1 MGGQAHARVNYQRLR
16 TILLVLGIAVA
27 TVWLLQFLWGLIGNF
42 AALVVTLLLAWI
54 INLIA
59 LEPVRFMRRL
69 RIPRLLAATLVYLVF
84 AGLTA
89 LTSFFILPPLFAEI
103 GRAADNLTA
112 GAANATQILE
122 NLRAQLLQW
131 GVPQDTVTEVVTGFN
146 TQIISLGQDIAS
158 GILASTGAVLGGLGL
173 AILTL
178 IISFYILLGWD
189 TNLQR
194 LRRELPADWRARFD
208 RGIRSAERTFG
219 GWLGG
224 QAVAST
230 VWGGV
235 VVLIFFIADMPFGLL
250 VAVATGLLMFIPF
263 VGLAIG
269 IGVPI
274 VMALTLRL
282 DLAIWVGISVAVTS
296 MIIENIVKPRVMGT
310 ALGVNP
316 LVVILSVIVGGVA
329 AGFWGIVFGIPIGAL
344 IWTFARWATLEVL
357 HAQARLHEHP
367 DDPPAPPAAP
377 AAQGQDGAD
386 GATLPAGA
394 EEPTQRVRA

>member
-1 MGGQAHARVNYQRLR
+1 MNYQRLR
-16 TILLVLGIAVA
+16 TILIVLGIAVA
-27 TVWLLQFLWGLIGNF
+27 SIWLLQFLWGLIGNF

-59 LEPVRFMRRL
+59 LGPVRFMRRL
-69 RIPRLLAATLVYLVF
+69 RIPRLLAATLVYVVF

-103 GRAADNLTA
+103 GRAAGNVTA
-112 GAANATQILE
+112 EAANATQILE

-131 GVPQDTVTEVVTGFN
+131 GVPQDTVTEVVTGLN
-146 TQIISLGQDIAS
+146 TQIISLGQDIAA

-230 VWGGV
+230 AWGGA
-235 VVLIFFIADMPFGLL
+235 VVLIYFIADMPFGLL
-250 VAVATGLLMFIPF
+250 VAVGTGLLMFIPF

-269 IGVPI
+269 IGLPI

-282 DLAIWVGISVAVTS
+282 DLAIWVGISVVVTS

-329 AGFWGIVFGIPIGAL
+329 AGFWGIVFGIPLGAL

-367 DDPPAPPAAP
+367 DDLPAPPAAP
-377 AAQGQDGAD
+377 ASQGQDGAD
-386 GATLPAGA
+386 GVTLPSGA
-394 EEPTQRVRA
+394 EEPSQGVHA

>member
-1 MGGQAHARVNYQRLR
+1 MNYQRLR

-27 TVWLLQFLWGLIGNF
+27 SIWLLQFLWGLIGNF

-59 LEPVRFMRRL
+59 LGPVRFMRRL
-69 RIPRLLAATLVYLVF
+69 RIPRAIAATFVYLVF
-84 AGLTA
+84 AGVTA
-89 LTSFFILPPLFAEI
+89 VTSFFILPPLFAEI
-103 GRAADNLTA
+103 GRAAGNLTA
-112 GAANATQILE
+112 GAADATHILD

-131 GVPQDTVTEVVTGFN
+131 GVPQDTVTELVTGFN

-158 GILASTGAVLGGLGL
+158 GIVASTGAVLGGLGL

-189 TNLQR
+189 RNLQR

-230 VWGGV
+230 AWGGAV
-235 VVLIFFIADMPFGLL
+235 ALIYFIADMPFGLL

-269 IGVPI
+269 IGLPI

-282 DLAIWVGISVAVTS
+282 DLAIWVGISVVVTS

-329 AGFWGIVFGIPIGAL
+329 AGFWGIVFGIPLGAL

-367 DDPPAPPAAP
+367 DDPPAPPAAS

-386 GATLPAGA
+386 GARLPSGA
-394 EEPTQRVRA
+394 EEPSQGVHP

>member
-1 MGGQAHARVNYQRLR
+1 MNYQRLR
-16 TILLVLGIAVA
+16 TILVVLGIAVA
-27 TVWLLQFLWGLIGNF
+27 TVWLLQFLWGLIGNV

-59 LEPVRFMRRL
+59 LEPVRFMRRF
-69 RIPRLLAATLVYLVF
+69 RIPRLLAATIVYVVI
-84 AGLTA
+84 AGITA
-89 LTSFFILPPLFAEI
+89 LTAFFILPPLFAEI
-103 GRAADNLTA
+103 GRAAANLTA
-112 GAANATQILE
+112 GAANTTQILE

-146 TQIISLGQDIAS
+146 AQIITLGQDIAS

-189 TNLQR
+189 MNLQR
-194 LRRELPADWRARFD
+194 LRRELPAEWRARFD

-230 VWGGV
+230 VWGGA

-386 GATLPAGA
+386 GATLSAGA

>member
-1 MGGQAHARVNYQRLR
+1 M
-16 TILLVLGIAVA
+16 
-27 TVWLLQFLWGLIGNF
+27 
-42 AALVVTLLLAWI
+42 
-54 INLIA
+54 
-59 LEPVRFMRRL
+59 
-69 RIPRLLAATLVYLVF
+69 
-84 AGLTA
+84 
-89 LTSFFILPPLFAEI
+89 
-103 GRAADNLTA
+103 
-112 GAANATQILE
+112 
-122 NLRAQLLQW
+122 
-131 GVPQDTVTEVVTGFN
+131 
-146 TQIISLGQDIAS
+146 
-158 GILASTGAVLGGLGL
+158 GL

-189 TNLQR
+189 TNLRR

-230 VWGGV
+230 AWGGAV
-235 VVLIFFIADMPFGLL
+235 ALIYFIADMPFGLL
-250 VAVATGLLMFIPF
+250 VAVGTGLLMFIPF

-269 IGVPI
+269 IGLPI

-282 DLAIWVGISVAVTS
+282 DLAIWVGISVVVTS

-329 AGFWGIVFGIPIGAL
+329 AGFWGIVFGIPLGAL

-367 DDPPAPPAAP
+367 DDPPAPPAAS

-386 GATLPAGA
+386 GTTLPSGA
-394 EEPTQRVRA
+394 EEPSQGVHA

>member
-1 MGGQAHARVNYQRLR
+1 MNYQRLR
-16 TILLVLGIAVA
+16 TILVVLGIAVA
-27 TVWLLQFLWGLIGNF
+27 TVWLLQFLWGLIGNV

-59 LEPVRFMRRL
+59 LEPVRFMRRF
-69 RIPRLLAATLVYLVF
+69 RIPRLLAATIVYVVI
-84 AGLTA
+84 AGITA
-89 LTSFFILPPLFAEI
+89 LTAFFILPPLFAEI
-103 GRAADNLTA
+103 GRAAANLTA
-112 GAANATQILE
+112 GAANTTQILE

-146 TQIISLGQDIAS
+146 AQIITLGQDIAS

-189 TNLQR
+189 MNLQR
-194 LRRELPADWRARFD
+194 LRRELPAEWRARFD

-230 VWGGV
+230 IWGGAV
-235 VVLIFFIADMPFGLL
+235 VVIFFLADMPFGLL

-263 VGLAIG
+263 VGLAAG
-269 IGVPI
+269 IGLPI
-274 VMALTLRL
+274 AMALTVRV
-282 DLAIWVGISVAVTS
+282 DLAIWVGISVAVLS
-296 MIIENIVKPRVMGT
+296 LVIENIVKPRVMGT

-316 LVVILSVIVGGVA
+316 LIVILSVIVGGVA

-344 IWTFARWATLEVL
+344 IWTFARWGTLEVL

-367 DDPPAPPAAP
+367 DEPLTPPATATAEQP
-377 AAQGQDGAD
+377 DGAN
-386 GATLPAGA
+386 GAPLPSGA
-394 EEPTQRVRA
+394 EEPSQGVRA

>member
-1 MGGQAHARVNYQRLR
+1 MNYQRLR
-16 TILLVLGIAVA
+16 TILILLGIVVA
-27 TVWLLQFLWGLIGNF
+27 SIWLLQFLWGLVGNF

-59 LEPVRFMRRL
+59 LEPVRFMHRF
-69 RIPRLLAATLVYLVF
+69 RIPRALAATIVYLVI
-84 AGLTA
+84 AGITA
-89 LTSFFILPPLFAEI
+89 ISAFFILPPLFAEI
-103 GRAADNLTA
+103 GRAAGDLSA

-146 TQIISLGQDIAS
+146 TQIITLGQDIAA

-178 IISFYILLGWD
+178 IISIYILLGWD

-230 VWGGV
+230 IWGGA

-263 VGLAIG
+263 IGLAAG
-269 IGVPI
+269 IGLPI
-274 VMALTLRL
+274 VMALTIRV
-282 DLAIWVGISVAVTS
+282 DLAIWVGISVAVLS
-296 MIIENIVKPRVMGT
+296 LVIENIVKPRVMGT

-316 LVVILSVIVGGVA
+316 LVVILSVIIGGVA

-344 IWTFARWATLEVL
+344 IWTFVRWGALEVL

-367 DDPPAPPAAP
+367 DDPATPPAVATAERSDEANGAP
-377 AAQGQDGAD
+377 LRADAKEPSQG
-386 GATLPAGA
+386 
-394 EEPTQRVRA
+394 VRA

>member
-1 MGGQAHARVNYQRLR
+1 MNYQRLR
-16 TILLVLGIAVA
+16 TILVVLGIAVA
-27 TVWLLQFLWGLIGNF
+27 TVWLLQFLWGLIGNV

-59 LEPVRFMRRL
+59 LEPVRFMRRF
-69 RIPRLLAATLVYLVF
+69 RIPRLLAATIVYVVI
-84 AGLTA
+84 AGITA
-89 LTSFFILPPLFAEI
+89 LTAFFILPPLFAEI
-103 GRAADNLTA
+103 GRAAANLTA
-112 GAANATQILE
+112 GAANTTQILE

-189 TNLQR
+189 MNLQR
-194 LRRELPADWRARFD
+194 LRRELPAEWRARFD

-230 VWGGV
+230 VWGGA

-386 GATLPAGA
+386 GATLSAGA

>member
-1 MGGQAHARVNYQRLR
+1 MNYLRLR
-16 TILLVLGIAVA
+16 TILIVLGIVVA
-27 TVWLLQFLWGLIGNF
+27 SVWLLQFLWGLVGNF

-59 LEPVRFMRRL
+59 LEPVRFMRRF
-69 RIPRLLAATLVYLVF
+69 RVPRAVAATIVYLVI
-84 AGLTA
+84 AGITA
-89 LTSFFILPPLFAEI
+89 LSAFFILPPLFAEI
-103 GRAADNLTA
+103 GRAAGNLSA
-112 GAANATQILE
+112 GTANATQILE
-122 NLRAQLLQW
+122 NLHSQLLQW

-146 TQIISLGQDIAS
+146 AQIITLGQDIAA

-189 TNLQR
+189 MNLQR
-194 LRRELPADWRARFD
+194 LRRELPTEWRARFD

-230 VWGGV
+230 IWGGAV
-235 VVLIFFIADMPFGLL
+235 ILIFFIADMPFGLL

-263 VGLAIG
+263 IGLAAG
-269 IGVPI
+269 IGLPI
-274 VMALTLRL
+274 VMALTIRV

-296 MIIENIVKPRVMGT
+296 LVIENIVKPRVMGT

-316 LVVILSVIVGGVA
+316 LIVILSVIIGGVA

-344 IWTFARWATLEVL
+344 IWTFIRWGALEVL
-357 HAQARLHEHP
+357 HAQARLLEHP
-367 DDPPAPPAAP
+367 DELAPQPAVATAEE
-377 AAQGQDGAD
+377 ADGAN
-386 GATLPAGA
+386 GATLP
-394 EEPTQRVRA
+394 EEAKEPSQGVRA

>member
-1 MGGQAHARVNYQRLR
+1 MNYQRLR
-16 TILLVLGIAVA
+16 TILVVLGIAVA
-27 TVWLLQFLWGLIGNF
+27 TVWLLQFLWGLIGNV

-59 LEPVRFMRRL
+59 LEPVRFMRRF
-69 RIPRLLAATLVYLVF
+69 RIPRLLAATIVYVVI
-84 AGLTA
+84 AGITA
-89 LTSFFILPPLFAEI
+89 LTAFFILPPLFAEI
-103 GRAADNLTA
+103 GRAAANLTA
-112 GAANATQILE
+112 GAANTTQILE

-146 TQIISLGQDIAS
+146 AQIITLGQDIAS

-189 TNLQR
+189 MNLQR
-194 LRRELPADWRARFD
+194 LRRELPTEWRARFD

-230 VWGGV
+230 IWGGAV
-235 VVLIFFIADMPFGLL
+235 VVIFFLADMPFGLL

-263 VGLAIG
+263 VGLAAG
-269 IGVPI
+269 IGLPI
-274 VMALTLRL
+274 AMALTVRV
-282 DLAIWVGISVAVTS
+282 DLAIWVGISVAVLS
-296 MIIENIVKPRVMGT
+296 LVIENIVKPRVMGT

-316 LVVILSVIVGGVA
+316 LIVILSVIVGGVA

-344 IWTFARWATLEVL
+344 IWTFARWGTLEVL

-367 DDPPAPPAAP
+367 DEPLTPPATATAEQP
-377 AAQGQDGAD
+377 DGAN
-386 GATLPAGA
+386 GAPLPSGA
-394 EEPTQRVRA
+394 EEPSQGVRA

>member
-1 MGGQAHARVNYQRLR
+1 MNYQRLR
-16 TILLVLGIAVA
+16 TILVVLGIAVA
-27 TVWLLQFLWGLIGNF
+27 TVWLLQFLWGLIGNV

-59 LEPVRFMRRL
+59 LEPVRFMRRF
-69 RIPRLLAATLVYLVF
+69 RIPRLLAATIVYVVI
-84 AGLTA
+84 AGITA
-89 LTSFFILPPLFAEI
+89 LTAFFILPPLFAEI
-103 GRAADNLTA
+103 GRAAADLTA
-112 GAANATQILE
+112 GAANTTQILE

-146 TQIISLGQDIAS
+146 AQIITLGQDIAS

-189 TNLQR
+189 MNLQR
-194 LRRELPADWRARFD
+194 LRRELPAEWRARFD

-230 VWGGV
+230 IWGGAV
-235 VVLIFFIADMPFGLL
+235 VVIFFLADMPFGLL

-263 VGLAIG
+263 VGLAAG
-269 IGVPI
+269 IGLPI
-274 VMALTLRL
+274 AMALTVRV
-282 DLAIWVGISVAVTS
+282 DLAIWVGISVAVLS
-296 MIIENIVKPRVMGT
+296 LVIENIVKPRVMGT

-316 LVVILSVIVGGVA
+316 LIVILSVIVGGVA

-344 IWTFARWATLEVL
+344 IWTFARWGTLEVL

-367 DDPPAPPAAP
+367 DEPLTPPATATAEQP
-377 AAQGQDGAD
+377 DGAN
-386 GATLPAGA
+386 GAPLPSGA
-394 EEPTQRVRA
+394 EEPSQGVRA

>member
-1 MGGQAHARVNYQRLR
+1 MNYQRLR
-16 TILLVLGIAVA
+16 TILVVLGIAVA
-27 TVWLLQFLWGLIGNF
+27 TVWLLQFLWGLIGNV

-59 LEPVRFMRRL
+59 LEPVRFMRRF
-69 RIPRLLAATLVYLVF
+69 RIPRLLAATIVYVVI
-84 AGLTA
+84 AGITA
-89 LTSFFILPPLFAEI
+89 LTAFFILPPLFAEI
-103 GRAADNLTA
+103 GRAAANLTA
-112 GAANATQILE
+112 GAANTTQILE

-146 TQIISLGQDIAS
+146 AQILTLGQDIAS

-189 TNLQR
+189 MNLQR
-194 LRRELPADWRARFD
+194 LRRELPAEWRARFD

-230 VWGGV
+230 IWGGAV
-235 VVLIFFIADMPFGLL
+235 VVIFFLADMPFGLL

-263 VGLAIG
+263 VGLAAG
-269 IGVPI
+269 IGLPI
-274 VMALTLRL
+274 AMALTVRV
-282 DLAIWVGISVAVTS
+282 DLAIWVGISVAVLS
-296 MIIENIVKPRVMGT
+296 LVIENIVKPRVMGT

-316 LVVILSVIVGGVA
+316 LIVILSVIVGGVA

-344 IWTFARWATLEVL
+344 IWTFARWGTLEVL

-367 DDPPAPPAAP
+367 DEPLTPPATATAEQP
-377 AAQGQDGAD
+377 DGAN
-386 GATLPAGA
+386 GAPLPSGA
-394 EEPTQRVRA
+394 EEPSQGVRA